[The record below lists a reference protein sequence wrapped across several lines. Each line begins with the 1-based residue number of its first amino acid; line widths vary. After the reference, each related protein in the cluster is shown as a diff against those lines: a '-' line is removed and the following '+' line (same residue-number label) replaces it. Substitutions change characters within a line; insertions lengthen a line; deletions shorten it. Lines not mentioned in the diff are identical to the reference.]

1 MKNTFLLSTLIL
13 LFSSALSAQKSV
25 YVDSDY
31 ILSNVPE
38 YKAAQKQLEDIATE
52 WQKEIETRLAEI
64 DQMYKTYQVE
74 KILLSEEMRIKRE
87 EDILKKEKS
96 VKELQKKRFGPEGDL
111 FKKQEELIRPIQ
123 DKVFN
128 AISSLAEEK
137 NYSMVLDK
145 AGSTTVMYANK
156 RFDISNE
163 VIREMGLVPGASEDE
178 DAESEEEDEE
188 DGKSRDQPV
197 KLDKP

>member
-1 MKNTFLLSTLIL
+1 MKNALIFLALSFLLSIPLQ
-13 LFSSALSAQKSV
+13 AQRMA

-38 YKAAQKQLEDIATE
+38 FKAAQKQLEDISTE
-52 WQKEIETRLAEI
+52 WQKEIETKLAEI
-64 DQMYKTYQVE
+64 DAMYRNYQVE
-74 KILLSEEMRIKRE
+74 KILLSEEMRIKK
-87 EDILKKEKS
+87 EDEILAKEKS
-96 VKELQKKRFGPEGDL
+96 AKELQKKRFAPGGDF

-145 AGSTTVMYANK
+145 AGSTTVMYGNK
-156 RFDISNE
+156 RFDISND
-163 VIREMGLVPGASEDE
+163 VIKEMGLVPGASDDEDSDVEDDPEDE
-178 DAESEEEDEE
+178 GS
-188 DGKSRDQPV
+188 KDQPI
-197 KLDKP
+197 KIDKR

>member
-1 MKNTFLLSTLIL
+1 MKHLIFFAAFLFI
-13 LFSSALSAQKSV
+13 FSSGLSAQKTV

-38 YKAAQKQLEDIATE
+38 YKAAQKQLEGIAAE

-64 DQMYKTYQVE
+64 DQLYKTFQIE

-87 EDILKKEKS
+87 DEILKKEKA
-96 VKELQKKRFGPEGDL
+96 VKELQKKRFGPQGDF

-128 AISSLAEEK
+128 AISSLSEEK
-137 NYSMVLDK
+137 NYSMVFDK
-145 AGSTTVMYANK
+145 AGSTTMMYGNK
-156 RFDISNE
+156 KFDISNE
-163 VIREMGLVPGASEDE
+163 VIREMGLVPGAGEQD
-178 DAESEEEDEE
+178 DDDDTEEEE
-188 DGKSRDQPV
+188 DGKGGDQPV

>member
-1 MKNTFLLSTLIL
+1 MKYIFLFTAFLFLS
-13 LFSSALSAQKSV
+13 SSGLSAQKSV

-64 DQMYKTYQVE
+64 DQLYKTFQIE

-87 EDILKKEKS
+87 DDILKKEKA
-96 VKELQKKRFGPEGDL
+96 VKELQKKRFGPQGDY

-128 AISSLAEEK
+128 AIASLAEEK
-137 NYSMVLDK
+137 NYSMVFDK
-145 AGSTTVMYANK
+145 AGSTTVMYGNK

-163 VIREMGLVPGASEDE
+163 VIREMGLVPGAGEPEDSEGT
-178 DAESEEEDEE
+178 EDEE
-188 DGKSRDQPV
+188 DGKSGDQPI

>member
-1 MKNTFLLSTLIL
+1 MKNALIFLGLSFLLSIPLQ
-13 LFSSALSAQKSV
+13 AQRMA

-38 YKAAQKQLEDIATE
+38 FKAAQKQLEDISTE
-52 WQKEIETRLAEI
+52 WQKEIETKLAEI
-64 DQMYKTYQVE
+64 DAMYRNYQVE
-74 KILLSEEMRIKRE
+74 KILLSEEMRIKK
-87 EDILKKEKS
+87 EDEILAKEKS
-96 VKELQKKRFGPEGDL
+96 AKELQKKRFAPGGDF

-145 AGSTTVMYANK
+145 AGSTTVMYGNK
-156 RFDISNE
+156 RFDISND
-163 VIREMGLVPGASEDE
+163 VIKEMGLVPGATDDEDSDVEDDPEDE
-178 DAESEEEDEE
+178 GS
-188 DGKSRDQPV
+188 KDQPI
-197 KLDKP
+197 KIDKR

>member
-1 MKNTFLLSTLIL
+1 MKNALIFLGLSFLLSIPLQ
-13 LFSSALSAQKSV
+13 AQRMA

-38 YKAAQKQLEDIATE
+38 FKAAQKQLEDISTE
-52 WQKEIETRLAEI
+52 WQKEIETKLAEI
-64 DQMYKTYQVE
+64 DAMYRNYQVE
-74 KILLSEEMRIKRE
+74 KILLSEEMRIKK
-87 EDILKKEKS
+87 EDEILAKEKS
-96 VKELQKKRFGPEGDL
+96 AKELQKKRFAPGGDF

-145 AGSTTVMYANK
+145 AGSTTVMYGNK
-156 RFDISNE
+156 RFDISND
-163 VIREMGLVPGASEDE
+163 VIKEMGLVPGASDDEDSDVEDDPEDE
-178 DAESEEEDEE
+178 GS
-188 DGKSRDQPV
+188 KDQPI
-197 KLDKP
+197 KIDKR

>member
-1 MKNTFLLSTLIL
+1 MKNALIFLALSFLLSIPLQ
-13 LFSSALSAQKSV
+13 AQRMA

-38 YKAAQKQLEDIATE
+38 FKAAQKQLEDISTE
-52 WQKEIETRLAEI
+52 WQKEIETKLAEI
-64 DQMYKTYQVE
+64 DAMYRNYQVE
-74 KILLSEEMRIKRE
+74 KILLSEEMRIKK
-87 EDILKKEKS
+87 EDEILAKEKS
-96 VKELQKKRFGPEGDL
+96 AKELQKKRFAPGGDF

-145 AGSTTVMYANK
+145 AGSTTVMYGNK
-156 RFDISNE
+156 RFDISND
-163 VIREMGLVPGASEDE
+163 VIKEMGLVPGASDDEDSGVEDDPEDE
-178 DAESEEEDEE
+178 GS
-188 DGKSRDQPV
+188 KDQPI
-197 KLDKP
+197 KIDKR

>member
-1 MKNTFLLSTLIL
+1 MKNALIFLALSFLLSIPLQ
-13 LFSSALSAQKSV
+13 AQRMA

-38 YKAAQKQLEDIATE
+38 FKAAQKQLEDISTE
-52 WQKEIETRLAEI
+52 WQKEIETKLAEI
-64 DQMYKTYQVE
+64 DAMYRNYQVE
-74 KILLSEEMRIKRE
+74 KILLSEEMRIKK
-87 EDILKKEKS
+87 EDEILAKEKS
-96 VKELQKKRFGPEGDL
+96 AKELQKKRFAPGGDF

-145 AGSTTVMYANK
+145 AGSTTVMYGNK
-156 RFDISNE
+156 RFDISND
-163 VIREMGLVPGASEDE
+163 VIKEMGLVPGATDDEDSDVEDDPEDE
-178 DAESEEEDEE
+178 GS
-188 DGKSRDQPV
+188 KDQPI
-197 KLDKP
+197 KIDKR

>member
-1 MKNTFLLSTLIL
+1 MKHLIFFAAFLFI
-13 LFSSALSAQKSV
+13 FSSGLSAQKTV

-38 YKAAQKQLEDIATE
+38 YKAAQKQLEGIAAE

-64 DQMYKTYQVE
+64 DQLYKTFQIE

-87 EDILKKEKS
+87 DENLKKEKA
-96 VKELQKKRFGPEGDL
+96 VKELQKKRFGPQGDF

-128 AISSLAEEK
+128 AISSLSEEK
-137 NYSMVLDK
+137 NYSMVFDK
-145 AGSTTVMYANK
+145 AGSTTMMYGNK
-156 RFDISNE
+156 KFDISNE
-163 VIREMGLVPGASEDE
+163 VIREMGLVPGAGEQED
-178 DAESEEEDEE
+178 DDDTEEEE
-188 DGKSRDQPV
+188 DGKGGDQPV

>member
-1 MKNTFLLSTLIL
+1 MKHLIFFAAFLFI
-13 LFSSALSAQKSV
+13 FSSGLSAQKTV

-38 YKAAQKQLEDIATE
+38 YKAAQKQLEGIAAE

-64 DQMYKTYQVE
+64 DQLYKTFQIE

-87 EDILKKEKS
+87 DEILKKEKA
-96 VKELQKKRFGPEGDL
+96 VKELQKKRFGPQGDF

-128 AISSLAEEK
+128 AISSLSEEK
-137 NYSMVLDK
+137 NYSMVFDK
-145 AGSTTVMYANK
+145 AGSTTMMYGNK
-156 RFDISNE
+156 KFDISNE
-163 VIREMGLVPGASEDE
+163 VIREMGLVPGAGEQED
-178 DAESEEEDEE
+178 DDDTEEEE
-188 DGKSRDQPV
+188 DGKGGDQPV

>member
-1 MKNTFLLSTLIL
+1 MKNALIFLGLSFLLSIPLQ
-13 LFSSALSAQKSV
+13 AQRMA

-38 YKAAQKQLEDIATE
+38 FKAAQKQLEDISTE
-52 WQKEIETRLAEI
+52 WQKEIETKLAEI
-64 DQMYKTYQVE
+64 DAMYRNYQVE
-74 KILLSEEMRIKRE
+74 KILLSEEMRIKK
-87 EDILKKEKS
+87 EDEILAKEKS
-96 VKELQKKRFGPEGDL
+96 AKELQKKRFAPGGDF

-145 AGSTTVMYANK
+145 AGSTTVMYGNK
-156 RFDISNE
+156 RFDISND
-163 VIREMGLVPGASEDE
+163 VIKEMGLVPGASDDEDSDVEEDPEDE
-178 DAESEEEDEE
+178 GS
-188 DGKSRDQPV
+188 KDQPI
-197 KLDKP
+197 KIDKR

>member
-1 MKNTFLLSTLIL
+1 MKNALIFLGLSFLLSIPLQ
-13 LFSSALSAQKSV
+13 AQRMA

-38 YKAAQKQLEDIATE
+38 FKAAQKQLEDISTE
-52 WQKEIETRLAEI
+52 WQKEIETKLAEI
-64 DQMYKTYQVE
+64 DAMYRNYQVE
-74 KILLSEEMRIKRE
+74 KILLSEEMRIKK
-87 EDILKKEKS
+87 EDEILAKEKS
-96 VKELQKKRFGPEGDL
+96 AKELQKKRFAPGGDF

-145 AGSTTVMYANK
+145 AGSTTVMYGNK
-156 RFDISNE
+156 RFDISNDG
-163 VIREMGLVPGASEDE
+163 IKEMGLVPGASDDEDSDVEEDPEDE
-178 DAESEEEDEE
+178 GS
-188 DGKSRDQPV
+188 KDQPI
-197 KLDKP
+197 KIDKR

>member
-1 MKNTFLLSTLIL
+1 MKHLIFFAAFLFI
-13 LFSSALSAQKSV
+13 FSSGLSAQKTV

-38 YKAAQKQLEDIATE
+38 YKAAQKQLEGIAAE

-64 DQMYKTYQVE
+64 DQLYKTFQIE

-87 EDILKKEKS
+87 DEILKKEKA
-96 VKELQKKRFGPEGDL
+96 VKELQKKRFGPQGDF

-128 AISSLAEEK
+128 AISSLSEEK
-137 NYSMVLDK
+137 NYSMVFDK
-145 AGSTTVMYANK
+145 AGSTTMMYGNK
-156 RFDISNE
+156 KFDISNE
-163 VIREMGLVPGASEDE
+163 VIREMGLVPGAGEQED
-178 DAESEEEDEE
+178 DDNTEEEE
-188 DGKSRDQPV
+188 DGKGGDQPV